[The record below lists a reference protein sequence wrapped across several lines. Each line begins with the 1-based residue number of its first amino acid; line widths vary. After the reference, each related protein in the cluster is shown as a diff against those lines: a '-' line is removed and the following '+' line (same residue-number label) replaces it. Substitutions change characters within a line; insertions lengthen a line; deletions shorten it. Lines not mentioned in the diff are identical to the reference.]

1 MEQTQK
7 ELGIYIHIPFCKQKC
22 YYCDFISY
30 SNKTDLV
37 EEYIE
42 SISKEIQDWKNNT
55 NIEKYKISTIYIGG
69 GTPSYIEEKHI
80 MQILENLKEFINPIQ
95 ETEVITPLERKM
107 VEENKQE
114 LNSQVEITIE
124 VNPGIV
130 TKSKLEQ
137 YKKAGINRLSIGLQE
152 THDELLK
159 QIGRIHT
166 YSQFKETYNL
176 AKEVGFENINIDL
189 MIGLPNQTIQHIKE
203 NLEKVI
209 KLEPSHISVYSL
221 ILEENTV
228 LEKQVCQGKLT
239 LPDEEQ
245 ERAMYWYVK
254 NTLELNG
261 YNQYEISNFAK
272 KEKESK
278 HNMNC
283 WEQEEYRGF
292 GIAAHS
298 YIGGIRFSNTSTL
311 EEYIKN
317 VKENNLNINI
327 QVHEIQEKEDM
338 QKEYMLLGLR
348 KLEGVSISKFKNK
361 YGENPIFLYHEELQ
375 ELVESKLIKI
385 DGDRIKLTNRGLDL
399 ANQVWEKFV

>member
-1 MEQTQK
+1 MNQTKK

-30 SNKTDLV
+30 STKNNLV
-37 EEYIE
+37 DKYIE
-42 SISKEIQDWKNNT
+42 SLLNEIQDWKNNT
-55 NIEKYKISTIYIGG
+55 DIKEYKISTIYIGG

-80 MQILENLKEFINPIQ
+80 IQILENLKEFINP
-95 ETEVITPLERKM
+95 
-107 VEENKQE
+107 
-114 LNSQVEITIE
+114 QVEITIE
-124 VNPGIV
+124 LNPGTV
-130 TKSKLEQ
+130 TKEKLQ
-137 YKKAGINRLSIGLQE
+137 SYKQAGINRLSIGLQE

-159 QIGRIHT
+159 QIGRIHNFN
-166 YSQFKETYNL
+166 QFEETYKL
-176 AKEVGFENINIDL
+176 AKEVGFENINVDL
-189 MIGLPNQTIQHIKE
+189 MIGLPNQTIEHIKE
-203 NLEKVI
+203 NLQKVI
-209 KLEPSHISVYSL
+209 KMESNHISVYSL

-228 LEKQVCQGKLT
+228 VEKQVSQGKLIM
-239 LPDEEQ
+239 PDEQQ

-254 NTLELNG
+254 NTLEIQG

-272 KEKESK
+272 KGKESK
-278 HNMNC
+278 HNLNC

-298 YIGGIRFSNTSTL
+298 YIDGVRFSNTSSL
-311 EEYIKN
+311 EDYITNINEK
-317 VKENNLNINI
+317 NLNKNI

-361 YGENPIFLYHEELQ
+361 FAENPIFLYHGQLQ
-375 ELVESKLIKI
+375 ELTENKLIKI
-385 DGDRIKLTNRGLDL
+385 DGDKIKLTNRGLDL